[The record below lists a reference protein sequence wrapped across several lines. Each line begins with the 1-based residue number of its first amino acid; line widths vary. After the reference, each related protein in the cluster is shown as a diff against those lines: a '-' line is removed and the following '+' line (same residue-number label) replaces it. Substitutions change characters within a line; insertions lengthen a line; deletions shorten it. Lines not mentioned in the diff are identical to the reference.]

1 VFTGIVEEVGT
12 VMEVALDADVV
23 VVRIEGGPAAA
34 ALAAGGS
41 IAVNGCCLTA
51 VAVKRSEFTC
61 HLTAETLSRTSFGA
75 ALHPGAR
82 VNLERPL
89 PADGRF
95 DGHIVQGHVDGVGK
109 VVRLTRRE
117 HAAELVVAA
126 PARLAR
132 YLVEKGS
139 VAVDGVS
146 LTVAALRG
154 SAFTVA
160 LIPYTLERTNLHAAR
175 PGTRVNLEADII
187 AKYVERLLGPPRGVR
202 VLVPPSENRGSP
214 RPGRSKRPGRARKR
228 P

>member
-1 VFTGIVEEVGT
+1 VFTGIVEHAGT
-12 VMEVALDADVV
+12 VMEVARDADVV
-23 VVRIEGGPAAA
+23 VVRIDGGRAAA
-34 ALAAGGS
+34 GLRAGDS

-61 HLTAETLSRTSFGA
+61 HLTGETLSRTSFA
-75 ALHPGAR
+75 ATIRPGAR
-82 VNLERPL
+82 VNLERPMK
-89 PADGRF
+89 AGGRF

-109 VVRLTRRE
+109 VVRLKRHQR
-117 HAAELVVAA
+117 AAELVVSV
-126 PARLAR
+126 PPGLAR

-154 SAFTVA
+154 RSFTVA

-175 PGTRVNLEADII
+175 PGTRVNLEVDVI
-187 AKYVERLLGPPRGVR
+187 AKYVERLMPPHRAPSRGA
-202 VLVPPSENRGSP
+202 G
-214 RPGRSKRPGRARKR
+214 RPRKR

>member
-12 VMEVALDADVV
+12 VMEVAQDADVV
-23 VVRIEGGPAAA
+23 VVRIEGGRAAA
-34 ALAAGGS
+34 GLAVGGS

-51 VAVKRSEFTC
+51 VEVERSEFTC

-75 ALHPGAR
+75 ALQPAAR
-82 VNLERPL
+82 VNLERPMA
-89 PADGRF
+89 ADGRF

-109 VVRLTRRE
+109 VVRLARRE
-117 HAAELVVAA
+117 RAAELVVTA

-146 LTVAALRG
+146 LTVAAVRG
-154 SAFTVA
+154 NAFTVA

-175 PGTRVNLEADII
+175 PGTRVNLEVDVI
-187 AKYVERLLGPPRGVR
+187 AKYVERLM
-202 VLVPPSENRGSP
+202 GSSI
-214 RPGRSKRPGRARKR
+214 PGRSKRPGRARKR

>member
-1 VFTGIVEEVGT
+1 VFTGIVEAVGT
-12 VMEVALDADVV
+12 VMGVAHDADVV
-23 VVRIEGGPAAA
+23 VLTIEGGPTVMG
-34 ALAAGGS
+34 LAAGDS

-51 VAVKRSEFTC
+51 VQVRGSELTC

-75 ALHPGAR
+75 ALHPGTR
-82 VNLERPL
+82 VNLERPM
-89 PADGRF
+89 PVDGRF

-109 VVRLTRRE
+109 VVRLTGRE

-146 LTVAALRG
+146 VTVAAVRG

-160 LIPYTLERTNLHAAR
+160 LIPYTLERTTLRAAR
-175 PGTRVNLEADII
+175 PGTRVNLEVDVI
-187 AKYVERLLGPPRGVR
+187 AKYVERLLGSPHPR
-202 VLVPPSENRGSP
+202 
-214 RPGRSKRPGRARKR
+214 RSKRLGRARKR

>member
-1 VFTGIVEEVGT
+1 MFTGIVEEVGT
-12 VMEVALDADVV
+12 VMEVGHDADVV
-23 VVRIEGGPAAA
+23 VVRIEGGAAA
-34 ALAAGGS
+34 GGLAAGGS

-51 VAVKRSEFTC
+51 VQVRRTEFTC

-82 VNLERPL
+82 VNLERPMA
-89 PADGRF
+89 ADGRF
-95 DGHIVQGHVDGVGK
+95 DGHLVQGHVDGVGK
-109 VVRLTRRE
+109 VVRLTRGE
-117 HAAELVVAA
+117 HAADLVVSA
-126 PARLAR
+126 PSRIAR

-146 LTVAALRG
+146 LTVAAVRG

-175 PGTRVNLEADII
+175 PGARVNLEVDVV
-187 AKYVERLLGPPRGVR
+187 AKYVERLLGPSDPRR
-202 VLVPPSENRGSP
+202 SR
-214 RPGRSKRPGRARKR
+214 RPGRPRKR